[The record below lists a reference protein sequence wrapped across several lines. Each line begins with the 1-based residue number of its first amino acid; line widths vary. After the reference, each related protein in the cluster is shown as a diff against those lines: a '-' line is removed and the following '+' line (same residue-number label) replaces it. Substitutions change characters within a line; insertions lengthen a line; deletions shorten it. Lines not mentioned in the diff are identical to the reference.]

1 MAAPAGAAH
10 RLGSAGHCLVPALPP
25 AIRDK
30 TMKKT
35 LTALCLSAALLTGV
49 TLPAVADINLV
60 PQDLSTAPAVS
71 PETLQRLNWQPADTS
86 RAVTTQLRDSGTGD
100 ALPGI
105 RGPVAAYSLPASQGE
120 LTVTLSSE
128 VADNR
133 VFAPNVL
140 VLDENLRPAAWFPSQ
155 FFAYQ
160 QPGVMSA
167 DRLEGVMKLTPVP
180 GQQKIY
186 LLVFTTDRD
195 LTQTT
200 TLVDPAKAYAKGTGH
215 AVPDIPDP
223 VATHSQSGRLKL
235 KVSTSSASSILV
247 GPLFGSSASAP
258 VVIGNTQA
266 PAPAAVR
273 PASAVKPVP
282 LENDTESYF
291 NQNIRQAVSQG
302 NIDKALKLLNEAE
315 RLGSTSARQTFI
327 SSVKGKG

>member
-1 MAAPAGAAH
+1 
-10 RLGSAGHCLVPALPP
+10 
-25 AIRDK
+25 
-30 TMKKT
+30 MKKT
-35 LTALCLSAALLTGV
+35 LTALCLSAALLTSA
-49 TLPAVADINLV
+49 TLPAVAAINLV

-71 PETLQRLNWQPADTS
+71 PDSLQRLNWQPADTS
-86 RAVTTQLRDSGTGD
+86 RAVTTLLSESDSGK

-105 RGPVAAYSLPASQGE
+105 RGPVAAYSLPANQGE

-155 FFAYQ
+155 FFTYQ

-186 LLVFTTDRD
+186 LLVFTTDND

-223 VATHSQSGRLKL
+223 VATHSQTGRLKL
-235 KVSTSSASSILV
+235 NVSTSSASSILV
-247 GPLFGSSASAP
+247 GPLFGSSAPAP
-258 VVIGNTQA
+258 VMVGNTQP

-273 PASAVKPVP
+273 PASVVKPAP